1 MNAKDIRVCDLCG
14 QPVAGNTRDGTH
26 LDFHRLVV
34 ERHLLDVAS
43 VNQRMGL
50 SMFLG
55 SEAIAEA
62 MGAPERVSMCFAR
75 RELLVCAPCM
85 VEKLCERLDLSERG
99 KEMPA
104 DKVPA

>member
-1 MNAKDIRVCDLCG
+1 MNAKAIRRCDLCD
-14 QPVAGNTRDGTH
+14 QPVAGNTRDGNH

-55 SEAIAEA
+55 SEAIADV
-62 MGAPERVSMCFAR
+62 MGAPERASICFDR
-75 RELLVCAPCM
+75 RELLICSPCM
-85 VEKLCERLDLSERG
+85 VEKLDGLLDLGERG
-99 KEMPA
+99 KEMSA
-104 DKVPA
+104 DEVPA